1 MVAVGDGSGGGSFS
15 RRSRPSR
22 CRPRHPGCLR
32 GSCPR
37 CGGVPD
43 DVCIW
48 RLAITVLVEPP
59 PVPLSAVVSGPEY
72 FRADALPCAGWSQGG
87 RAGWWRQ
94 VVAPGGRAGW
104 RVGHSASSLSG
115 YDGEGGN
122 DRSDPGAC
130 RCRRAG
136 PVGWRRHRCPGCRN
150 DGGHL
155 PPGPALPRAHHP
167 WANLSAPPLFGAQ
180 CVAAVLVARFGKKG
194 RLRLG

>member
-1 MVAVGDGSGGGSFS
+1 MVAVGDGSGGGSIS
-15 RRSRPSR
+15 PRSRPSL

-87 RAGWWRQ
+87 RAGWLRQ

-122 DRSDPGAC
+122 DLTRALAVAEELARSVGAGT
-130 RCRRAG
+130 A
-136 PVGWRRHRCPGCRN
+136 
-150 DGGHL
+150 
-155 PPGPALPRAHHP
+155 AL
-167 WANLSAPPLFGAQ
+167 GAAMM
-180 CVAAVLVARFGKKG
+180 AATC
-194 RLRLG
+194 RLGPPYPAPTIPGQTCPPRHCLVRSVSLRSL